1 MSLQGAVN
9 TLVSGVKDTAR
20 DVTGLGVAA
29 GNGIADGMD
38 IAAGVA
44 CKGISMP
51 GAVVRRVVS
60 TAEGFVNEIL

>member
-9 TLVSGVKDTAR
+9 TLVSGVKETAR
-20 DVTGLGVAA
+20 DVTGLGAAA
-29 GNGIADGMD
+29 GNGLADGMD

-44 CKGISMP
+44 CKGLSMP
-51 GAVVRRVVS
+51 GAVVRRLTH